1 MKLKSEREM
10 LAKTVLKDGDCSS
23 IRDML
28 EKVKKYYPNN
38 NVLAEL
44 NEANEIVYYTVNDLY
59 EEVMN
64 LGDGLIAAG
73 FEGAHIAI
81 VSENCCRYVISDI
94 TISSGVGVVTPIDVN
109 APDALLSMLLA
120 KCDATAVLC
129 SSEQVERLQAIST
142 DSQLLKHI
150 ITIDKKI
157 TGLPYY
163 EE

>member
-10 LAKTVLKDGDCSS
+10 LANTVLKDGDCSS
-23 IRDML
+23 VRDML
-28 EKVKKYYPNN
+28 ERIRKYYPNN

-44 NEANEIVYYTVNDLY
+44 NEANEIVYHTVTDLY
-59 EEVMN
+59 EEVIN
-64 LGDGLIAAG
+64 LGDGLVDAG

-81 VSENCCRYVISDI
+81 VSENCVRYVISDI

-109 APDALLSMLLA
+109 APDALLAMLLA

-129 SSEQVERLQAIST
+129 SSEQVERLKAIAAE
-142 DSQLLKHI
+142 SQLLKHI

-157 TGLPYY
+157 EGLPYY
-163 EE
+163 G